1 MSYSPQE
8 WYVYISHYANRY
20 SIALMTQKGINIS
33 KLLDDLDAYITSITK
48 TDKTNVPVLMND
60 NRHIYT
66 VPESVARVAGKKVMN
81 GVELS
86 ALLFACYGVLYAD
99 EPDPEI
105 SPIVETVL
113 KWDLLNYVGQGS
125 ICH

>member
-1 MSYSPQE
+1 MPYSPQE
-8 WYVYISHYANRY
+8 WFVYIRHHASRF
-20 SIALMTQKGINIS
+20 SVKLMTQKRICIS
-33 KLLDDLDAYITSITK
+33 RLLDDLDAYITSVMK
-48 TDKTNVPVLMND
+48 TDNTNVPVLMND

-66 VPESVARVAGKKVMN
+66 VPESITKVAGSKVMS
-81 GVELS
+81 GIELS

-99 EPDPEI
+99 EPNPEV

-113 KWDLLNYVGQGS
+113 RWDLLNYVGQGS